1 MKKVISML
9 MTVAML
15 AALMV
20 PSFAVLNGSNAPG
33 TDDEGDVIVKTST
46 TMEGGQDAR
55 RYTVT
60 IPADTVIAWGA
71 EKTELT
77 GYTAEAHLAYGE
89 KLSVTVSGNG
99 NMVYEPEAGTTLALP
114 YTLEGDTAYE
124 SAGPVVYPVATL
136 ALSVNIAADDWNAA
150 VVGEYQ
156 DTLTFTAAIQ

>member
-1 MKKVISML
+1 MKKVVSVL
-9 MTVAML
+9 MAVAML

-20 PSFAVLNGSNAPG
+20 PAFALDQNTPS
-33 TDDEGDVIVKTST
+33 GDTIVKTST

-60 IPADTVIAWGA
+60 IPADTTIVWGA
-71 EKTELT
+71 ESTALE

-89 KLSVTVSGNG
+89 ELIVSVTGNG
-99 NMVYEPEAGTTLALP
+99 KMTYSPEAGVTLELP

-124 SAGPVVYPVATL
+124 SNSPIVYPVAEL
-136 ALSVNIAADDWNAA
+136 ALSVNIAADDWNQA

-156 DTLTFTAAIQ
+156 DTLTFTAEIQ

>member
-1 MKKVISML
+1 MKKVISVL

-20 PSFAVLNGSNAPG
+20 PAFALDQNTPK
-33 TDDEGDVIVKTST
+33 GDTIVKTST

-60 IPADTVIAWGA
+60 IPADTTITWGA
-71 EKTELT
+71 ESTALE

-89 KLSVTVSGNG
+89 KLSVTVAGSGK
-99 NMVYEPEAGTTLALP
+99 MTYSPEAGVTLELP

-124 SAGPVVYPVATL
+124 STGAVVYPVANL
-136 ALSVNIAADDWNAA
+136 ALSVNITADDWNQA

-156 DTLTFTAAIQ
+156 DTLTFIAEIQ

>member
-1 MKKVISML
+1 MKKVVSVL
-9 MTVAML
+9 MAVAML

-20 PSFAVLNGSNAPG
+20 PAFALDQNTPK
-33 TDDEGDVIVKTST
+33 GDTIVKTST

-71 EKTELT
+71 EKTDLT

-89 KLSVTVSGNG
+89 KLSVTVAGSGN
-99 NMVYEPEAGTTLALP
+99 MTYSPEAGVTLELP
-114 YTLEGDTAYE
+114 YTLDGDTAYK
-124 SAGPVVYPVATL
+124 SAGPVVYPVANL
-136 ALSVNIAADDWNAA
+136 ALSVNIAADDWNQA

-156 DTLTFTAAIQ
+156 DTLNFTAEIQ

>member
-20 PSFAVLNGSNAPG
+20 PAFALDQNTSS
-33 TDDEGDVIVKTST
+33 GDTIVKTST

-60 IPADTVIAWGA
+60 IPADTVITWGA
-71 EKTELT
+71 EKTDLT

>member
-1 MKKVISML
+1 MKKVVSVL

-20 PSFAVLNGSNAPG
+20 PSFAVLNGSNDP
-33 TDDEGDVIVKTST
+33 DEGDTIVKTST

-60 IPADTVIAWGA
+60 IPADTTIVWGA
-71 EKTELT
+71 EKTDLT

-89 KLSVTVSGNG
+89 KLSVTVAGSGK
-99 NMVYEPEAGTTLALP
+99 MTYSPEAGVTLELP
-114 YTLEGDTAYE
+114 YTLEGDTAYK
-124 SAGPVVYPVATL
+124 STGAVVYPVANL
-136 ALSVNIAADDWNAA
+136 ALSVNIAADDWNQA

-156 DTLTFTAAIQ
+156 DTLTFTAAIVTE

>member
-1 MKKVISML
+1 MKKVVSML

-20 PSFAVLNGSNAPG
+20 PSFAVLNGSSDP
-33 TDDEGDVIVKTST
+33 DEGDVIVKTST

-89 KLSVTVSGNG
+89 KLSVTVSGSG
-99 NMVYEPEAGTTLALP
+99 NMTYSPEAGTTLALP

-136 ALSVNIAADDWNAA
+136 ALSVNITADDWNAA

>member
-20 PSFAVLNGSNAPG
+20 PAFALDQNTPK
-33 TDDEGDVIVKTST
+33 GDVIVKTDT
-46 TMEGGQDAR
+46 EMADGQDAR

-71 EKTELT
+71 EKTDLT

-136 ALSVNIAADDWNAA
+136 ALSVNITADDWNAA

-156 DTLTFTAAIQ
+156 DTLTFTATILGRNP

>member
-1 MKKVISML
+1 MKKVVSVL
-9 MTVAML
+9 MAVAML

-20 PSFAVLNGSNAPG
+20 PAFALDQNTPK
-33 TDDEGDVIVKTST
+33 GDTIVKTST

-71 EKTELT
+71 EKTDLT

-136 ALSVNIAADDWNAA
+136 ALSVNITADDWNAA

-156 DTLTFTAAIQ
+156 DTLTFTATILGRNP

>member
-1 MKKVISML
+1 MKKVISVL

-20 PSFAVLNGSNAPG
+20 PAFALDQNTPS
-33 TDDEGDVIVKTST
+33 GDTIVKTST
-46 TMEGGQDAR
+46 TMEDGKDAR

-71 EKTELT
+71 EKTDLT

-89 KLSVTVSGNG
+89 KLSVTVSGSG
-99 NMVYEPEAGTTLALP
+99 NMTYSPEENVTLTLP
-114 YTLEGDTAYE
+114 YTLEGDTDYL
-124 SAGPVVYPVATL
+124 SSTPVVAADTPLT
-136 ALSVNIAADDWNAA
+136 LSVNIAADEWDKA

-156 DTLTFTAAIQ
+156 DTLTFTAAIVSE

>member
-20 PSFAVLNGSNAPG
+20 PAFALDQNTPS
-33 TDDEGDVIVKTST
+33 GDTIVKTST

-136 ALSVNIAADDWNAA
+136 ALSVNITADDWNAA

-156 DTLTFTAAIQ
+156 DTLTFTAAIVTE

>member
-1 MKKVISML
+1 MKKVVSVL
-9 MTVAML
+9 MAVAML

-20 PSFAVLNGSNAPG
+20 PAFALDQNTPK
-33 TDDEGDVIVKTST
+33 GDTIVITST

-60 IPADTVIAWGA
+60 IPADTTIAWGA

-136 ALSVNIAADDWNAA
+136 ALSVNITADDWNAA

>member
-20 PSFAVLNGSNAPG
+20 PAFALDQNTPS
-33 TDDEGDVIVKTST
+33 GDTIVKTST

-60 IPADTVIAWGA
+60 IPADTVIPWGA
-71 EKTELT
+71 GVTKLT

-89 KLSVTVSGNG
+89 KLSVTVAGSGN
-99 NMVYEPEAGTTLALP
+99 MTYSPEAGVTLELP
-114 YTLEGDTAYE
+114 YTLEGNTAYV
-124 SAGPVVYPVATL
+124 SAGPVVYPVANL
-136 ALSVNIAADDWNAA
+136 ALSVNITADDWNEA
-150 VVGEYQ
+150 VVGAYQ
-156 DTLTFTAAIQ
+156 DTLNFTAEIQ